1 MKKNWKIK
9 TISELT
15 TLQYEIVINSAT
27 EPPFKN
33 KYWDNNEKGIYVD
46 ILSGEP
52 LFSSSDKY
60 NSGYGWPSFTKPVD
74 ETALI
79 KKNDSTLMLQR
90 TEVRTKITDI
100 HLGHV
105 FNGNSQ
111 KKGSLHYCINSAA
124 LRFIPLSEMVKEGY
138 EEYLFY
144 IKPT

>member
-1 MKKNWKIK
+1 MKKYWKIK

-124 LRFIPLSEMVKEGY
+124 LRFIPLSEMITEGY
-138 EEYLFY
+138 EEYLS
-144 IKPT
+144 